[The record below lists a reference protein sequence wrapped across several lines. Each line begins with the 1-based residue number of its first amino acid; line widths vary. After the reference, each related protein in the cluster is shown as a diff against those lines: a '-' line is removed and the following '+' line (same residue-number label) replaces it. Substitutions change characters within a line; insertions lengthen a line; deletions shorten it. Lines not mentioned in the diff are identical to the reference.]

1 MEEKKLKSI
10 GQKAIR
16 GAFSLTVR
24 RIILLGINFITL
36 SVVLA
41 KILPVSTLGVYFI
54 ANSILDFFNYFADVG
69 LAPSLIRKEKI
80 DKDDLKTTF
89 LIQGILATIIVLK
102 FLE

>member
-41 KILPVSTLGVYFI
+41 KIFPVSTL
-54 ANSILDFFNYFADVG
+54 
-69 LAPSLIRKEKI
+69 
-80 DKDDLKTTF
+80 
-89 LIQGILATIIVLK
+89 
-102 FLE
+102 

>member
-41 KILPVSTLGVYFI
+41 KIFPALGR
-54 ANSILDFFNYFADVG
+54 SIIVRAK
-69 LAPSLIRKEKI
+69 IRK
-80 DKDDLKTTF
+80 
-89 LIQGILATIIVLK
+89 
-102 FLE
+102 